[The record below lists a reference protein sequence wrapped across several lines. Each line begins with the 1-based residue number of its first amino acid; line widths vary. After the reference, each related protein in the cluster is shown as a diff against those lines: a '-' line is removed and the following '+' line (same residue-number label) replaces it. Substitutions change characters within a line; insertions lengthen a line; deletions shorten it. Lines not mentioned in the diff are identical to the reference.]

1 MALNTK
7 RKLENKKNTVGLTI
21 EEQAKQNGLKNG
33 ICVKDSG
40 FLNNNTW
47 KNDLEKVL
55 GSVAINDIKNH
66 ISQSSEG
73 YEVKLEAKYDNNGK
87 INLGRQSFFGK
98 ICFRMADL

>member
-1 MALNTK
+1 M
-7 RKLENKKNTVGLTI
+7 
-21 EEQAKQNGLKNG
+21 KNG
-33 ICVKDSG
+33 IYVKDSG

-87 INLGRQSFFGK
+87 IKEINIVKLTGQSKEEINVLIKENQLRSEQGLNERASYGIYGR
-98 ICFRMADL
+98 